1 MTLEFQVCHYKV
13 QLIKCS
19 VLSGWGFMAARDLLI
34 LGSKEPVCLAN
45 ISLKIHKSIQDVG
58 LSVIDT
64 KGQNDQLGER
74 RSPTFSVHS

>member
-13 QLIKCS
+13 RPIKRS

-34 LGSKEPVCLAN
+34 LGSKWFCLAN
-45 ISLKIHKSIQDVG
+45 ISLKIHKSIQDIG

-64 KGQNDQLGER
+64 KGQNDQLGDR